1 MVIIVRILVREQ
13 IYAKQVQKELI
24 FYGFSQMF
32 SIGKKNQL
40 SLSSRFIFMTYSD
53 QKVIVV
59 CDFSERMSEV
69 VVHGARM
76 ADILKKELC
85 LFALWKD
92 KSQKTEVQEKL
103 ILMSRNLKSQLPD
116 LQVSNLILRKTLLDN
131 IEKLVNDYNSV
142 LVVLHQEQIKN
153 SMKAFRESSIPF
165 LFIKGSSAEYLQ
177 YKNVLVPVDYRKAS
191 KETSLWAS
199 YLGRFNRSQ
208 IQVIFARETN
218 RDDETRLM
226 RNVKFFQK
234 FLSSLNVRHS
244 LVEGNSSSWGI
255 CTETLENAQKLKGD
269 VMIFSGSST
278 ITLIDL
284 MIGLPEKRI
293 VQKAGNLPV
302 MLINPRKDICMI
314 CD

>member
-1 MVIIVRILVREQ
+1 
-13 IYAKQVQKELI
+13 
-24 FYGFSQMF
+24 
-32 SIGKKNQL
+32 
-40 SLSSRFIFMTYSD
+40 MTYSD

>member
-1 MVIIVRILVREQ
+1 
-13 IYAKQVQKELI
+13 
-24 FYGFSQMF
+24 MF
-32 SIGKKNQL
+32 SIRKKNQL
-40 SLSSRFIFMTYSD
+40 SLSSRFNFMTYSD

-59 CDFSERMSEV
+59 CDFSERMNEV
-69 VVHGARM
+69 IVHGARM

-103 ILMSRNLKSQLPD
+103 IQMSRNLKSRLPD
-116 LQVSNLILRKTLLDN
+116 LQVSNLILRNSLHDN

-142 LVVLHQEQIKN
+142 LVILHQDLIKN
-153 SMKAFRESSIPF
+153 SLKAFRESSIPF
-165 LFIKGSSAEYLQ
+165 LFVSGSSAEYLQ

-199 YLGRFNRSQ
+199 YLGRFNRSL
-208 IQVIFARETN
+208 IQVIYARESN
-218 RDDETRLM
+218 RDDENRLM
-226 RNVKFFQK
+226 RNVKFFEK
-234 FLSSLNVRHS
+234 FLSSLNVRLS
-244 LVEGNSSSWGI
+244 LIEGKSSSWGI
-255 CTETLENAQKLKGD
+255 CKETLENAQKLKGD

-278 ITLIDL
+278 ISLIDL